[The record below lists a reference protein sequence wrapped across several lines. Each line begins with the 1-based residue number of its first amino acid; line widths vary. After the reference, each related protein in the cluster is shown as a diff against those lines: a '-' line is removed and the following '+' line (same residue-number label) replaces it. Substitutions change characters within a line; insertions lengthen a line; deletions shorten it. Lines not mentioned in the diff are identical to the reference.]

1 MLLKNGVACAIAFT
15 LGIAS
20 AHAAPIDYVASKIE
34 AKQNK
39 VYVSVVIYDVLPGKA
54 AEFESKLLATN
65 EPGRASTQSLINDR
79 VLRNV
84 DDITLQYATYTK
96 FKSAAD
102 AQAAIAKRVDNI
114 RTLLR
119 RAPEIHQV
127 VLDRLYSPAGMNANP
142 VGTELAAGKTGQIAH
157 LGLFLP
163 DPKSARTYY
172 ETLYKVK
179 DITVSRKPEGYLADE
194 LLIEPQISSAAAQAP
209 YTPRPTMPTYLSV
222 NYGEYN
228 TLENAED
235 SYIARAQQVDPNI
248 AVLDTRFFSS
258 LQVPNRFY
266 IFKVIGNS

>member
-1 MLLKNGVACAIAFT
+1 MLLKNSVASVIAFA

-20 AHAAPIDYVASKIE
+20 THAAPADYVASKIE
-34 AKQNK
+34 AKKNL

-65 EPGRASTQSLINDR
+65 EPGRASSQSLINDR

-84 DDITLQYATYTK
+84 DDVTSQYATYTK

-102 AQAAIAKRVDNI
+102 AQAAMAKRIDNV

-119 RAPEIHQV
+119 REPEIHQV

-142 VGTELAAGKTGQIAH
+142 AGTELAPGQTGQIAH

-163 DPKSARTYY
+163 DPKSARTYH
-172 ETLYKVK
+172 ESLYQVK
-179 DITVSRKPEGYLADE
+179 DLTVSRKPEGYLGDE
-194 LLIEPQISSAAAQAP
+194 LLVEPQVGSPVSQAP
-209 YTPRPTMPTYLSV
+209 YTPRPTTPTNLSI
-222 NYGEYN
+222 NYGEYR

-235 SYIARAQQVDPNI
+235 SYIARAQGDDPNI
-248 AVLDTRFFSS
+248 VALDTRFFSS